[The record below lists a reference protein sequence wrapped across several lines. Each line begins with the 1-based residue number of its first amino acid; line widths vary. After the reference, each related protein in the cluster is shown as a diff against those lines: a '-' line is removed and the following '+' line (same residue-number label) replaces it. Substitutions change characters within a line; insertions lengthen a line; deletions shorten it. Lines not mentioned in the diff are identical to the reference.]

1 MNTIMI
7 KHILIFSISFLFF
20 QMDYIREQGYGG
32 AMIWAIDMD
41 DYNGVCGRK
50 NALLEVMNEKL
61 RGYVPPTPDPS
72 QTTQGSTMSTSKWWP
87 PR

>member
-1 MNTIMI
+1 
-7 KHILIFSISFLFF
+7 
-20 QMDYIREQGYGG
+20 MDYIREQGYGG

-41 DYNGVCGRK
+41 DYNGICGRK

-72 QTTQGSTMSTSKWWP
+72 LTTEGSTMSTSKWWP